1 MCGTEARLVLGM
13 GRDGMVSPGLCPWS
27 KGGGIE
33 VVGTVCETGSGLM
46 INCGD
51 TVDVGVRLET
61 GV

>member
-1 MCGTEARLVLGM
+1 
-13 GRDGMVSPGLCPWS
+13 MVNPGLRPWS

-33 VVGTVCETGSGLM
+33 VVGTIRETGSGLM
-46 INCGD
+46 INCGG

>member
-1 MCGTEARLVLGM
+1 
-13 GRDGMVSPGLCPWS
+13 MVSPGLRPLS

-33 VVGTVCETGSGLM
+33 VVGTIRETGSGLM
-46 INCGD
+46 INGGD

>member
-1 MCGTEARLVLGM
+1 
-13 GRDGMVSPGLCPWS
+13 MVSPGLCPWS